1 MGTTRNP
8 RDLVLWLE
16 FTSLWAFAS
25 LENLTFLNLTLF
37 RLWRYLLS
45 VLKVFATVVR
55 QAKVRFEWGVFDPR
69 GLQLVLSLAVVL
81 LESVLIQQLQS
92 GTTHQARVV
101 QILRRRG

>member
-16 FTSLWAFAS
+16 FTSLWAFTS
-25 LENLTFLNLTLF
+25 LENVTFFYLTLF

-69 GLQLVLSLAVVL
+69 GLQLVLRLAVVL
-81 LESVLIQQLQS
+81 LESVLIQ
-92 GTTHQARVV
+92 
-101 QILRRRG
+101 